1 MTSEFYLKNT
11 VVKSIASKWS
21 QLGFGF
27 ISGNF
32 CSNQTGDY
40 HICKLV
46 KMKLPYI
53 LFSRVFLNGFV
64 SI

>member
-53 LFSRVFLNGFV
+53 LFS
-64 SI
+64 